1 MTQQMTSPILVLAD
15 QAGQHLSPLARQA
28 VSLAASLTSG
38 DVVALSTALTPDTDA
53 LAHLGTTRLLHAP
66 LGELARSSTVASD
79 AVVAALQTDNFSL
92 VLLGS
97 DYRGREIA
105 GRVAALTEAGVVSGA
120 ASVSFDGGVLQIG
133 KTALGGSWS
142 MRIVLEGQTP
152 IVGISSGIIDEAPVA
167 SPADLVAQE
176 LAVALSGEASAI
188 EVVSSVADDSEGVSL
203 QDASTVVCGGRG
215 VNGDFEL
222 VRSLA
227 DALGGAVGAT
237 RVACDE
243 GWAPRSEQ
251 IGQTGLTLT
260 PNLYIG
266 LGVSGAIHHTVGMQ
280 SAAHIVAVCD
290 DPDAPI
296 FEIADFGVVGDV
308 TEVVAAA
315 LAAIEEAR
323 AQE

>member
-1 MTQQMTSPILVLAD
+1 MGVWP
-15 QAGQHLSPLARQA
+15 
-28 VSLAASLTSG
+28 SG
-38 DVVALSTALTPDTDA
+38 V
-53 LAHLGTTRLLHAP
+53 
-66 LGELARSSTVASD
+66 
-79 AVVAALQTDNFSL
+79 
-92 VLLGS
+92 
-97 DYRGREIA
+97 
-105 GRVAALTEAGVVSGA
+105 
-120 ASVSFDGGVLQIG
+120 
-133 KTALGGSWS
+133 
-142 MRIVLEGQTP
+142 
-152 IVGISSGIIDEAPVA
+152 IDEAPVA
-167 SPADLVAQE
+167 SPASLTPE
-176 LAVALSGEASAI
+176 PLAVELSAEAAAV
-188 EVVSSVADDSEGVSL
+188 EVVSFVADEEDGVSL
-203 QDASTVVCGGRG
+203 TDASTVVCGGRG
-215 VNGDFEL
+215 VDGDFEL

-251 IGQTGLTLT
+251 IGQTGLTVT

-308 TEVVAAA
+308 TEVVPAA

-323 AQE
+323 SQA